1 MGVDLTTK
9 QRHHSEKGAQH
20 MKSYPKPN
28 RSDYKVNTTKSA
40 QNEVIDVGWDEGFLP
55 DARPFRAECW
65 AESGITMVTF
75 FFSTQ
80 GLETSTEAQ
89 LMEVLKQH
97 GLIKPLN
104 DKIYVTAM
112 PMSDASG
119 NDMWSVNIVVGDE
132 NQIFLEDELKLRPYS
147 L

>member
-1 MGVDLTTK
+1 
-9 QRHHSEKGAQH
+9 
-20 MKSYPKPN
+20 
-28 RSDYKVNTTKSA
+28 
-40 QNEVIDVGWDEGFLP
+40 
-55 DARPFRAECW
+55 
-65 AESGITMVTF
+65 MVTF

-132 NQIFLEDELKLRPYS
+132 NQVFLEDKLKLRPYS

>member
-1 MGVDLTTK
+1 
-9 QRHHSEKGAQH
+9 
-20 MKSYPKPN
+20 MKSYPKPD
-28 RSDYKVNTTKSA
+28 RSDYKFNASKSA
-40 QNEVIDVGWDEGFLP
+40 HNEVIDVGWDEGFLP

-65 AESGITMVTF
+65 AESGISMVTF

-89 LMEVLKQH
+89 LMEILKKD

-104 DKIYVTAM
+104 DTIHVTAM

-132 NQIFLEDELKLRPYS
+132 NQVFLQDKLKLRPNS